1 MLRLFAAITLPD
13 PVRERLAGLQH
24 GLPGRL
30 VAPEAMHLT
39 LAFFGEQPGP
49 VAEDLHSALGTVAAP
64 GFTLWL
70 DGVGSFGG
78 KRPHLLHAAVRP
90 EPALDRLQAKV
101 VQAARAAGLE
111 MPAARYTPHVTLA
124 RFQAGSLTPEKA
136 ARLLQA
142 RAAFLAGPV
151 AVESF
156 TLFRSD
162 LGRAGPTYTALAD
175 YPLTG

>member
-1 MLRLFAAITLPD
+1 MLRLFAALPL
-13 PVRERLAGLQH
+13 PETIRERLAGLQH

-49 VAEDLHSALGTVAAP
+49 VAEDLHSALLEIAAP
-64 GFTLWL
+64 GFGLWL

-78 KRPHLLHAAVRP
+78 KHPHLFYAAVRP

-111 MPAARYTPHVTLA
+111 MPAARFTPHVTLA
-124 RFQAGSLTPEKA
+124 RWAAGSMAPEKA

-151 AVESF
+151 EIESF

-162 LGRAGPTYTALAD
+162 LGRAGPTYTTLAE
-175 YPLTG
+175 YLLTG